1 MAENNAPDTAPDS
14 VLGIKG
20 SAPLYV
26 RPEPLNPEAHGALGV
41 DMRQNPYSFAA
52 KQHFVPL
59 VAGEFPQTCTIY
71 PIIFA
76 GEDLIPLAVMGL
88 NPGENFFFHEGGGAQ
103 PFIYVPAYIRRYPFT
118 VAADENSTQM
128 IVCID
133 RESPLVTETGEA
145 RFFEGKELTEY
156 GKASV
161 AFCESYERERVT
173 TMAFVAKLKEL
184 DLFEPREAKHT
195 PQTENGP
202 GEPQV
207 VASFFAISEDKL
219 RALPADK
226 FEEIRPLLG
235 PVYAHLIS
243 MNNWDR
249 LIAMALTRQA
259 QDAAGGAKPN

>member
-1 MAENNAPDTAPDS
+1 MAENTNTDAGM
-14 VLGIKG
+14 GISG
-20 SAPLYV
+20 NAPLYV
-26 RPEPLNPEAHGALGV
+26 RPEPLNPELHGGLGV
-41 DMRQNPYSFAA
+41 DMRQNPYGFAA

-59 VAGEFPQTCTIY
+59 VAGEFPQACTVY

-76 GEDLIPLAVMGL
+76 GEELVPLAVMGL
-88 NPGENFFFHEGGGAQ
+88 AEDENFFFHEAGDAQ
-103 PFIYVPAYIRRYPFT
+103 PYIYVPAYIRRYPFT
-118 VAADENSTQM
+118 VAADQNSNQM

-145 RFFEGKELTEY
+145 RFFDGKELSEY
-156 GKASV
+156 GKNSV
-161 AFCESYERERVT
+161 AFCESYERERAT
-173 TMAFVAKLKEL
+173 TQAFIAKLKEL

-195 PQTENGP
+195 PTGPEGP
-202 GEPQV
+202 GEPQI

-259 QDAAGGAKPN
+259 IAGGAVPAGKPN

>member
-1 MAENNAPDTAPDS
+1 MAENNAPENE
-14 VLGIKG
+14 LGIQG

-26 RPEPLNPEAHGALGV
+26 RPEPLNPDLHSALGV
-41 DMRQNPYSFAA
+41 DMRQNPYGFAA

-59 VAGEFPQTCTIY
+59 VAGEFPQACTSY

-76 GEDLIPLAVMGL
+76 GDDRVPLAVLGL
-88 NPGENFFFHEGGGAQ
+88 SPGENFFFHESGDAQ

-118 VAADENSTQM
+118 VAADDSSQQM

-133 RESPLVTETGEA
+133 RDSPLVTATGEA
-145 RFFEGKELTEY
+145 RFFENRELTEY

-161 AFCESYERERVT
+161 AFCESYERERINT
-173 TMAFVAKLKEL
+173 QAFVAKLKEL
-184 DLFEPREAKHT
+184 DLFESRDATHT
-195 PQTENGP
+195 PQTPDGP

-219 RALPADK
+219 RALPDDK
-226 FEEIRPLLG
+226 FAEIRPLLG

-249 LIAMALTRQA
+249 MIAMALSRQVE
-259 QDAAGGAKPN
+259 QNAAAANLN